1 MPKTIRETY
10 RGHEIVAVLNDDN
23 TYTVSV
29 GTREYGRVIWYLVDN
44 TYTDIMDDIDVG
56 LY

>member
-1 MPKTIRETY
+1 MPKTIKETY

-23 TYTVSV
+23 TYTISV